1 MLHLPVDAAH
11 FEHPVAYAIDTQQR
25 VPIHEELSQPVF
37 VMHVPP
43 GSLFA
48 AAVAAAAAAAASAAA
63 CTAYA
68 LSQPFLHCKDKGQ
81 TKIDE
86 GCESLKKE

>member
-48 AAVAAAAAAAASAAA
+48 AAVAAAAAAAAAAA
-63 CTAYA
+63 IPSGDAAYA
-68 LSQPFLHCKDKGQ
+68 AAAAASQPFLQSTRSGP
-81 TKIDE
+81 TPT
-86 GCESLKKE
+86 L